1 MGICKVSL
9 CVFYVYS
16 PGITSLSLLFAFKHA
31 TETLGLFLMCIFP
44 LLFFFFYTYIWGY
57 VFCLQKTFGAVFHLI
72 VADAN
77 VVVHQ
82 TFECF
87 DTETVWMVR
96 STICLFTRINDKLY
110 VFTYDE
116 RLVSSLNTSWLATV
130 HHWPVL
136 QLFNS
141 MTEQQGA
148 MTETQKMK
156 NWTSCHLKVEL
167 KPCNFSI
174 QCQSCLVLSWRNQ
187 RGEKRFLKGIHS
199 DCPAV
204 CWGNC
209 NLSKEQ
215 IHLA

>member
-1 MGICKVSL
+1 
-9 CVFYVYS
+9 
-16 PGITSLSLLFAFKHA
+16 
-31 TETLGLFLMCIFP
+31 MCIFP
-44 LLFFFFYTYIWGY
+44 FFFFYFATKRL
-57 VFCLQKTFGAVFHLI
+57 CLLFTENVGAVFHLLI
-72 VADAN
+72 ADAN
-77 VVVHQ
+77 AAVHQ

-96 STICLFTRINDKLY
+96 STICLFTRVNDKLY
-110 VFTYDE
+110 VFSHDE

-130 HHWPVL
+130 HRWPVL
-136 QLFNS
+136 QLLNS

-156 NWTSCHLKVEL
+156 NWTSCHLKVGL

-174 QCQSCLVLSWRNQ
+174 QHQSCLVLSWRNQ
-187 RGEKRFLKGIHS
+187 RRGGERFLKGIHR

-204 CWGNC
+204 LWGNC

-215 IHLA
+215 IHLAQTERWRANLIEVSSYI